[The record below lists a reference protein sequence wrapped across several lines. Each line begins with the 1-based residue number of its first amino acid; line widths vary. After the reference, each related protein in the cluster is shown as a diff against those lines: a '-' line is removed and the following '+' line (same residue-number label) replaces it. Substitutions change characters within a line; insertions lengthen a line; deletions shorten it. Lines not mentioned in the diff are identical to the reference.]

1 MSNVVET
8 YNSML
13 NRVSHVAC
21 GIDSRRSMVDSRS
34 RRVTRTQRGL
44 HGRPVQ
50 VYSVFQNGYK
60 IYINMEYAENGD
72 MFTYLQKTKLSEVQI
87 RSWLLQILWAFSYMH
102 GVGVVHRD
110 LKCENILLT
119 RRYNLRIADF
129 GFARFVDRGRN
140 PGADTVC
147 GTMTYSSPELL
158 YGKRPY
164 NPVAADVWAIGVVL
178 FIMCNNVPPFRNSH
192 KEEIHRKQMEKHF
205 TFRRSLGR
213 SRTLKDLTTTFLEP
227 NFLKRTKIKTAL
239 QHPWIKEGN
248 IKMPADVAMAS
259 ESIAASVSEPIVTE
273 TSLRVPAFHYQL
285 SEYDKSVSTDNELF
299 TAVVEESEVI
309 EPKTLKP
316 KK

>member
-1 MSNVVET
+1 MYIICPS
-8 YNSML
+8 
-13 NRVSHVAC
+13 
-21 GIDSRRSMVDSRS
+21 
-34 RRVTRTQRGL
+34 
-44 HGRPVQ
+44 PQ

-72 MFTYLQKTKLSEVQI
+72 MFTYLRKTKLTEVQI

-119 RRYNLRIADF
+119 KRYNLRIADF

-147 GTMTYSSPELL
+147 GTMTYSAPELL

-192 KEEIHRKQMEKHF
+192 KEDIHRKQV
-205 TFRRSLGR
+205 SCGLV
-213 SRTLKDLTTTFLEP
+213 SR
-227 NFLKRTKIKTAL
+227 NA
-239 QHPWIKEGN
+239 
-248 IKMPADVAMAS
+248 
-259 ESIAASVSEPIVTE
+259 
-273 TSLRVPAFHYQL
+273 
-285 SEYDKSVSTDNELF
+285 
-299 TAVVEESEVI
+299 
-309 EPKTLKP
+309 
-316 KK
+316 

>member
-1 MSNVVET
+1 
-8 YNSML
+8 
-13 NRVSHVAC
+13 
-21 GIDSRRSMVDSRS
+21 
-34 RRVTRTQRGL
+34 
-44 HGRPVQ
+44 
-50 VYSVFQNGYK
+50 
-60 IYINMEYAENGD
+60 MEYAENGD